1 MLCKDESKVYVM
13 SEMSVN
19 KRSVSQEIDKKGIC
33 LFAII
38 TIVLVYGTGIVSD
51 DITEIAVR
59 QGMHDFW
66 GHIVP
71 RGNFVNLPVAYLTH
85 MWVFSLI
92 DIDNLLLVD
101 IIKAVHAILSLYM
114 VAKFFSLFLDGHS
127 ALLTS
132 FLFLFFP
139 IRDSI
144 TYWYMGTHMAFSMCC
159 YLFAYYL
166 VHKDYLQR
174 AATVAFLAS
183 FMSYGSPPTAFALFI
198 LCVLK
203 KNFKKGLFLFVPNIV
218 YCIYY
223 IYLKGIL
230 FNGPIKSNLP
240 PEINLLTIAK
250 QLLLQI
256 VTFFDALAGPSFFLK
271 IYYSIIENNIWSI
284 IAIIIFVSLYLKMV
298 SNKKICPHQIK
309 LDKSLLAALT
319 VLVIGSLVMFS
330 ITGRYPQLAFNLGNR
345 TTIYGALLLSYLIAA
360 VPINQYLRQG
370 ILLLIFVSIVGVS
383 VHWKIWNNHQIEVFH
398 NIQTNEDLQN
408 YDKQEPVFVIGNQY
422 SKMGPFSH
430 IEFLSENWVANSL
443 FELAE
448 HNEIKALAL
457 NKRFIVKENLLVD
470 QKHQNIITIGPVV
483 NIYDSEADKLMT
495 VTSDMLNQYISNLSD
510 EKRHWVQMINN
521 EKIDD
526 AILKLMPRLKYAF

>member
-1 MLCKDESKVYVM
+1 M
-13 SEMSVN
+13 SEMSVE
-19 KRSVSQEIDKKGIC
+19 KTSVSQEIDKKVFC
-33 LFAII
+33 FFAII
-38 TIVLVYGTGIVSD
+38 AIILVYGTGIVSD
-51 DITEIAVR
+51 DIAEIAAR
-59 QGMHDFW
+59 QGMHGFW
-66 GHIVP
+66 EHFIP
-71 RGNFVNLPVAYLTH
+71 RGNFVNAPVANLTH
-85 MWVFSLI
+85 MWVFSLV

-101 IIKAVHAILSLYM
+101 IIKAGHAILSFYM
-114 VAKFFSLFLDGHS
+114 VAKFFSIFLDGRS

-144 TYWYMGTHMAFSMCC
+144 TYWFMGTHMAFSMYC

-166 VHKDYLQR
+166 VHKDYLKR

-183 FMSYGSPPTAFALFI
+183 FMSYGSPPTAVALFV

-203 KNFKKGLFLFVPNIV
+203 KNFRKGLFLFVPNII

-223 IYLKGIL
+223 IYLKDIL
-230 FNGPIKSNLP
+230 FKIPVYTKLP
-240 PEINLLTIAK
+240 PEINLLSIAK

-256 VTFFDALAGPSFFLK
+256 VTFFDALAGPSFLFK
-271 IYYSIIENNIWSI
+271 VYYSIIENNVWSI
-284 IAIIIFVSLYLKMV
+284 IAIIIFVSLYLKMIA
-298 SNKKICPHQIK
+298 NKKICPHQIK
-309 LDKSLLAALT
+309 FDKSLLAALT

-345 TTIYGALLLSYLIAA
+345 TTIYGALLLSYLIVS
-360 VPINQYLRQG
+360 VPINKYLRQG

-383 VHWKIWNNHQIEVFH
+383 VHWKMWNNHQIEVFH
-398 NIQTNEDLQN
+398 NIRTNEDLQD

-430 IEFLSENWVANSL
+430 IEFLSENWVVNSL
-443 FELAE
+443 FMLVG

-470 QKHQNIITIGPVV
+470 QKHQNIVTIGPVV
-483 NIYDSEADKLMT
+483 NIYDSDVDKLIT
-495 VTSDMLNQYISNLSD
+495 VKSDMLNQYIRNIPD
-510 EKRHWVQMINN
+510 EERHWVQMIKN
-521 EKIDD
+521 EKIND

>member
-1 MLCKDESKVYVM
+1 
-13 SEMSVN
+13 MSVE
-19 KRSVSQEIDKKGIC
+19 KISVSQEIDRKVFC
-33 LFAII
+33 FFAII
-38 TIVLVYGTGIVSD
+38 IIILVYGTGIVSD
-51 DITEIAVR
+51 EIAEISIRRGV
-59 QGMHDFW
+59 HDFW
-66 GHIVP
+66 GHFMP
-71 RGNFVNLPVAYLTH
+71 RGNYVNTPVANLTH
-85 MWVFSLI
+85 MWACSLI
-92 DIDNLLLVD
+92 DIDNLLLID
-101 IIKAVHAILSLYM
+101 ILKAVYTTLSLYM
-114 VAKFFSLFLDGHS
+114 VAKFFSLFVDGYT
-127 ALLTS
+127 ALVTS

-139 IRDSI
+139 TRDSI
-144 TYWYMGTHMAFSMCC
+144 TYWFMGSHMAFSVYC

-166 VHKDYLQR
+166 VHKDYLKR

-183 FMSYGSPPTAFALFI
+183 FINYGSPPTAFALFI

-203 KNFKKGLFLFVPNIV
+203 KNFKKGLLLLVPNIV
-218 YCIYY
+218 YCTYY

-230 FNGPIKSNLP
+230 FSVPIKSNLP
-240 PEINLLTIAK
+240 SEINLLTIAK

-256 VTFFDALAGPSFFLK
+256 VTFFDALAGPSFLFK
-271 IYYSIIENNIWSI
+271 VYYSIIENNVWSI
-284 IAIIIFVSLYLKMV
+284 IAIIIFVSLYLKMIA
-298 SNKKICPHQIK
+298 NKKICPHQIK
-309 LDKSLLAALT
+309 FDKSLLAALT

-398 NIQTNEDLQN
+398 NIQMNEDLQS
-408 YDKQEPVFVIGNQY
+408 YDKQGSVFVTGNQY

-470 QKHQNIITIGPVV
+470 QKLQNIITIGHVV
-483 NIYDSEADKLMT
+483 NIYDSEADKLIT
-495 VTSDMLNQYISNLSD
+495 VSSDMLNEHIGNFPD

-521 EKIDD
+521 ETIND

>member
-1 MLCKDESKVYVM
+1 
-13 SEMSVN
+13 MSVE
-19 KRSVSQEIDKKGIC
+19 KISVSHEIDKKVFC
-33 LFAII
+33 FLAII
-38 TIVLVYGTGIVSD
+38 IIILVYGTGIVSD
-51 DITEIAVR
+51 DIAEIAAR
-59 QGMHDFW
+59 QRMHDFW
-66 GHIVP
+66 EHFIP
-71 RGNFVNLPVAYLTH
+71 RGNFVNTPVANLTH
-85 MWVFSLI
+85 MWVFSLV

-101 IIKAVHAILSLYM
+101 IIKVGHAILSFYM
-114 VAKFFSLFLDGHS
+114 VAKFFSIFLDGRS

-144 TYWYMGTHMAFSMCC
+144 TYWFMGTHMAFSVYC

-166 VHKDYLQR
+166 VHKDYLKR

-183 FMSYGSPPTAFALFI
+183 FINYGSPPTAFALFI

-203 KNFKKGLFLFVPNIV
+203 KNFKKGLFLLVPNII
-218 YCIYY
+218 YCTYY
-223 IYLKGIL
+223 ISLYLKEIL
-230 FNGPIKSNLP
+230 FKVPTSSKLP
-240 PEINLLTIAK
+240 HEINLLTIAK

-284 IAIIIFVSLYLKMV
+284 IAIIIFVSLYLRIV
-298 SNKKICPHQIK
+298 VNKKTYSLQTKI
-309 LDKSLLAALT
+309 DKSLLAALT
-319 VLVIGSLVMFS
+319 VLVIGSLAMFS

-345 TTIYGALLLSYLIAA
+345 TTIYGALLLSYLIVA
-360 VPINQYLRQG
+360 VPINKYLRQG
-370 ILLLIFVSIVGVS
+370 ILLLILFSIVGVS

-398 NIQTNEDLQN
+398 NIRTNEDLQN

-430 IEFLSENWVANSL
+430 IEFLSENWVVGSL
-443 FELAE
+443 FMLAG

-457 NKRFIVKENLLVD
+457 NKRFIVKENMLVD
-470 QKHQNIITIGPVV
+470 QKHQNIRTIGPAV
-483 NIYDSEADKLMT
+483 NIYDSDVDKLIT
-495 VTSDMLNQYISNLSD
+495 VKSDMLNQYIENFPD

-521 EKIDD
+521 ETIND